1 MYVYWLYTVYSGYN
15 LLTIL
20 LLGISLCMMHM
31 YAPQLFAEVR
41 WALRLMF
48 YYHLVDSQVI
58 IPLTTN
64 INHQAA
70 DQVSHQVSSSNL
82 WLTRVSPPPSFF
94 QKKDSHVFD
103 DLCFENHCVWW
114 MPPRT
119 WWFIHLQQP
128 GFLNVSNKR
137 SQGIRVFEMLN
148 LYSPTPLKPRSWAAL
163 PSINGVISP
172 LNGLING

>member
-1 MYVYWLYTVYSGYN
+1 
-15 LLTIL
+15 
-20 LLGISLCMMHM
+20 
-31 YAPQLFAEVR
+31 
-41 WALRLMF
+41 MF

-82 WLTRVSPPPSFF
+82 WLTRVSPPSFF
-94 QKKDSHVFD
+94 SERTVMYLSWLVNLPPIKGTTMVNNPLLKALFVMGVPYMGVGW
-103 DLCFENHCVWW
+103 LAMYLMICVLKIIVIF
-114 MPPRT
+114 MSPKT

-128 GFLNVSNKR
+128 GFLNVSNKHPM
-137 SQGIRVFEMLN
+137 IRIFDVCWTYN
-148 LYSPTPLKPRSWAAL
+148 SPPPLKPRSWAAL